1 MQDINI
7 GEELIALGHAT
18 YPNVNCKK
26 NQDASNEPNLTLK
39 KNSECMDEGI
49 SVNDKIEE
57 TDAINHFNNV
67 MDDFVNKDMVSSS
80 TGAQNQNNLEKIK
93 TKNTSTIDSLQMK
106 ENESSTFETLQETP
120 IRIMPNNSTTY
131 Q

>member
-7 GEELIALGHAT
+7 GEELIALGHAR
-18 YPNVNCKK
+18 YPNANGKK
-26 NQDASNEPNLTLK
+26 NQVASKDASLTSM

>member
-18 YPNVNCKK
+18 YPNANGKK
-26 NQDASNEPNLTLK
+26 NQVASKDPSLTSM

-57 TDAINHFNNV
+57 TDAISHFDNV
-67 MDDFVNKDMVSSS
+67 TEDFVDKDMIS
-80 TGAQNQNNLEKIK
+80 TSAGAQNQNNRGKIK
-93 TKNTSTIDSLQMK
+93 TKNTSTNDLLPMK
-106 ENESSTFETLQETP
+106 ENDLSTFETLQETP

>member
-7 GEELIALGHAT
+7 GEELVALGHAT
-18 YPNVNCKK
+18 YPNVNGKK
-26 NQDASNEPNLTLK
+26 NQDASNEPRITSK

-57 TDAINHFNNV
+57 TDAINHFHNV
-67 MDDFVNKDMVSSS
+67 IEEFADKDKVSSS
-80 TGAQNQNNLEKIK
+80 TGVQNQNNREKIK
-93 TKNTSTIDSLQMK
+93 TKDTSTNDSLPMK
-106 ENESSTFETLQETP
+106 ENDLSTFETLQETP

>member
-18 YPNVNCKK
+18 YPNVNGKK
-26 NQDASNEPNLTLK
+26 NQDASNEPSLTSE

-57 TDAINHFNNV
+57 TDTTNNTNNV
-67 MDDFVNKDMVSSS
+67 MEDFVDKDMVSSS
-80 TGAQNQNNLEKIK
+80 TGAQNCNNREKTK
-93 TKNTSTIDSLQMK
+93 TKNTSTNDSLPMK
-106 ENESSTFETLQETP
+106 ENDLSTFETLQETP

>member
-18 YPNVNCKK
+18 YPNVNGNK
-26 NQDASNEPNLTLK
+26 NQVASKDASLTSM

-57 TDAINHFNNV
+57 THAISHFDNV
-67 MDDFVNKDMVSSS
+67 TEDFVDKDMVSTT
-80 TGAQNQNNLEKIK
+80 TGAQNQNNRGKIK
-93 TKNTSTIDSLQMK
+93 TKNTSTNDSLPMK
-106 ENESSTFETLQETP
+106 ENDLSTFETLQETP

>member
-57 TDAINHFNNV
+57 THAIRHFVNV
-67 MDDFVNKDMVSSS
+67 TEDFVDKDMVSTT
-80 TGAQNQNNLEKIK
+80 TGAQNQNNRGKIK
-93 TKNTSTIDSLQMK
+93 TKKYFHKRFTS
-106 ENESSTFETLQETP
+106 NEGK
-120 IRIMPNNSTTY
+120 
-131 Q
+131 